1 MSVNRKVKKYGGEE
15 TDADRLRAKK
25 EEIRKKVG
33 KPYLKIVPKTENQDK
48 FIKDILDKDSMYVI
62 ATGIAGCGKAQPLT
76 SKVLTINGWKLFKDI
91 TLSDIVI
98 TPDNKTSE
106 IIGIYP
112 QGIKDIYEITFEDGR
127 KVECC
132 KEHLWKVFEYNKNVK
147 HKENYD
153 GYKILSLEEII
164 KKENRLKAGRLYIS
178 LVEPISLLTNE
189 IELPIDPYLFGILIG
204 DGCLGHN
211 RVSFSSADD
220 FIIEKIKNIVN
231 DKLHIITKRNK
242 YDYTIIKNK
251 ELLKHNDSN
260 YFMDKIRELKLDVN
274 SDKKFIPEIYKN
286 LSLNNK
292 KELLKGLFDSDGTIG
307 KNGNISY
314 STVSKQLAIDIQD
327 ILWSMGCI
335 CKIVETQKFYK
346 DKNGDKKAGKLCY
359 RLNVRTDKHSD
370 LFHSPRK
377 LERIPLNY
385 QYNNLKLRIKEIN
398 LKSSEEAVCISIK
411 DENKLYITD
420 NYIVTHNT
428 FIALVQAINLLLSHD
443 NEYTK
448 IRIFKPLKQLQNEDI
463 GILPGGVEEKLEYV
477 LMSYSMQLNKLLS
490 PIALEILFKEKIIEI
505 IPMGN
510 LRGLSL
516 DNINIFDEFQNVSV
530 DNAETVLTRLEEDA
544 KMIIIGDIRQRD
556 FKDKKDNGLMFLS
569 EHFKDFDDHVK
580 IIEFVDSDCVRSPLI
595 QKITKLFDE
604 KKPI

>member
-1 MSVNRKVKKYGGEE
+1 
-15 TDADRLRAKK
+15 
-25 EEIRKKVG
+25 
-33 KPYLKIVPKTENQDK
+33 
-48 FIKDILDKDSMYVI
+48 
-62 ATGIAGCGKAQPLT
+62 
-76 SKVLTINGWKLFKDI
+76 
-91 TLSDIVI
+91 
-98 TPDNKTSE
+98 
-106 IIGIYP
+106 
-112 QGIKDIYEITFEDGR
+112 
-127 KVECC
+127 
-132 KEHLWKVFEYNKNVK
+132 
-147 HKENYD
+147 
-153 GYKILSLEEII
+153 
-164 KKENRLKAGRLYIS
+164 
-178 LVEPISLLTNE
+178 
-189 IELPIDPYLFGILIG
+189 
-204 DGCLGHN
+204 
-211 RVSFSSADD
+211 
-220 FIIEKIKNIVN
+220 
-231 DKLHIITKRNK
+231 
-242 YDYTIIKNK
+242 
-251 ELLKHNDSN
+251 
-260 YFMDKIRELKLDVN
+260 MDKIRELKLDVN